1 MRLSAANRRA
11 GRGSRAE
18 KRVHLWEREPSSVCQ
33 FHRARSVQGPLMRTA
48 QIHQIVRPD
57 ERVARTR
64 DSGDQSHFQPSS
76 RMSHAARDDGCSGEG
91 RVVAL
96 AECAQDADLPVR
108 LHLIPA
114 LNVRCS
120 LTPTRPVH
128 VLPSLNDTEGTPSPK
143 SLSGGFHQTICAWRT
158 FNRTWRPRYAYR
170 VSSPGQVPGN
180 VAGWRS
186 WRSSDLTEC

>member
-1 MRLSAANRRA
+1 MPPGMTVVPAKVVLSPSPNARRTLTCPY
-11 GRGSRAE
+11 G
-18 KRVHLWEREPSSVCQ
+18 CQ
-33 FHRARSVQGPLMRTA
+33 V
-48 QIHQIVRPD
+48 
-57 ERVARTR
+57 
-64 DSGDQSHFQPSS
+64 
-76 RMSHAARDDGCSGEG
+76 
-91 RVVAL
+91 
-96 AECAQDADLPVR
+96 
-108 LHLIPA
+108 IPA
-114 LNVRCS
+114 LNVRFS